1 MNPST
6 IGVDVSK
13 DGLDAHRLA
22 DGAARRFANDK
33 AGCKALIKWLA
44 ATPVARVVFEP
55 TGPYHRLL
63 ERALDA
69 AGVPIAKVNPRQARR
84 FAEAAGKLVK
94 TDRADA
100 AMLARMGEASEMPFR
115 CGGEVLDLQPR
126 PCVSQ
131 TIAELKELHLARA
144 ALVKDRTAA
153 KNRAKAITLP
163 LLEKQNKKRL
173 AEIDVKIDEIDAAI
187 EKLINDDAQL
197 ARRFEILLSI
207 PGVAK
212 ITAFALLIE
221 MPELGT
227 LEGRQAASLA
237 GLAPIQRQSGSWK
250 GHAFIRGGTAFLRQ
264 ALYMPALVACRF
276 NKDSRTLYQKLV
288 EAGKP
293 PKVAITAVM
302 RKLVVLAN
310 ALLRNDRSWP
320 ENAPCP

>member
-100 AMLARMGEASEMPFR
+100 AMLARMGE
-115 CGGEVLDLQPR
+115 VLDLQPR

-173 AEIDVKIDEIDAAI
+173 AEIDVKIEEIDAAI
-187 EKLINDDAQL
+187 EKLIDDDAQL
-197 ARRFEILLSI
+197 ARRFKILLSI

-250 GHAFIRGGTAFLRQ
+250 GHAFIRGGRAFLRQ

-310 ALLRNDRSWP
+310 ALLRKDLSWA
-320 ENAPCP
+320 ENAPCQ

>member
-13 DGLDAHRLA
+13 DFLDAHRLA
-22 DGAARRFANDK
+22 DGAARQFANDK
-33 AGCKALIKWLA
+33 IGCKALIKWLTTA
-44 ATPVARVVFEP
+44 PVKLVVFEP
-55 TGPYHRLL
+55 TGPYHRAL

-69 AGVPIAKVNPRQARR
+69 AALPIAKVNPRQARR
-84 FAEAAGKLVK
+84 FAEAAGKPIK

-100 AMLARMGEASEMPFR
+100 AKLARMGEL
-115 CGGEVLDLQPR
+115 LDLPAR
-126 PCVSQ
+126 PCASQ
-131 TIAELKELHLARA
+131 TICELKELHLARA
-144 ALVKDRTAA
+144 ALIKDRTAA

-173 AEIDVKIDEIDAAI
+173 AEVDAKIQEIDAAI
-187 EKLINDDAQL
+187 ERLILDDAQL

-207 PGVAK
+207 PGVSK

-221 MPELGT
+221 MPELGS
-227 LEGRQAASLA
+227 LGGKQAASLA
-237 GLAPIQRQSGSWK
+237 GLAPVARQSGTWK
-250 GHAFIRGGTAFLRQ
+250 GHAFIRGGRAFLRQ

-276 NKDSRTLYQKLV
+276 NEDSRAMYQKLV

-293 PKVAITAVM
+293 AKIAITAVM

-310 ALLRNDRSWP
+310 ALLRDNRLW
-320 ENAPCP
+320 NQKTA

>member
-44 ATPVARVVFEP
+44 ATPVARVVFDP

-100 AMLARMGEASEMPFR
+100 AMLARM
-115 CGGEVLDLQPR
+115 GEVLDLQPR

-173 AEIDVKIDEIDAAI
+173 AEIDVKIEEIDAAI
-187 EKLINDDAQL
+187 EKLIDDDAQL
-197 ARRFEILLSI
+197 ARRFKILLSI

-250 GHAFIRGGTAFLRQ
+250 GHAFIRGGRAFLRQ

-310 ALLRNDRSWP
+310 ALLRKDLSWA

>member
-13 DGLDAHRLA
+13 DWLDAHRLA

-33 AGCKALIKWLA
+33 TGRKALIKWL
-44 ATPVARVVFEP
+44 TGGPVKRVVFEP
-55 TGPYHRLL
+55 TGPYHRQL

-69 AGVPIAKVNPRQARR
+69 AGLPIAKVNPRQARR

-94 TDRADA
+94 TDPADA
-100 AMLARMGEASEMPFR
+100 AMLARMGE
-115 CGGEVLDLQPR
+115 VLDLPPR

-131 TIAELKELHLARA
+131 TLAELKELHLARA
-144 ALVKDRTAA
+144 ALIKDRTAA

-163 LLEKQNKKRL
+163 LLERQNKKRL
-173 AEIDVKIDEIDAAI
+173 VEIDAKIEEIDAAI
-187 EKLINDDAQL
+187 ESLILDDAPL

-207 PGVAK
+207 PGVSK

-221 MPELGT
+221 MPELGV
-227 LEGRQAASLA
+227 LEGKQAASLA
-237 GLAPIQRQSGSWK
+237 GLAPVERQSGSWK
-250 GHAFIRGGTAFLRQ
+250 GHAYIRGGRAFLRQ

-276 NKDSRTLYQKLV
+276 NKDSKALYRRLV

-293 PKVAITAVM
+293 AKVAITAVM
-302 RKLVVLAN
+302 RKLLVLAN
-310 ALLRNDRSWP
+310 ALLRNDRPWA
-320 ENAPCP
+320 ENAPCA

>member
-1 MNPST
+1 MNLST

-13 DGLDAHRLA
+13 DWLDVHRLA
-22 DGAARRFANDK
+22 DGVARRFTNDK
-33 AGCKALIKWLA
+33 TGRKALIKWLTA
-44 ATPVARVVFEP
+44 APVKCVVFEP
-55 TGPYHRLL
+55 TGPYHRAL
-63 ERALDA
+63 EYALGA
-69 AGVPIAKVNPRQARR
+69 AGLPIAKVNPRQARR

-100 AMLARMGEASEMPFR
+100 AMLARMVEL
-115 CGGEVLDLQPR
+115 LDLPPR

-144 ALVKDRTAA
+144 ALIKDRTAA

-173 AEIDVKIDEIDAAI
+173 AEIGVKIEEIDIAI
-187 EKLINDDAQL
+187 EKLILDDAEL

-207 PGVAK
+207 PGVSK

-221 MPELGT
+221 MPELGG
-227 LEGRQAASLA
+227 LEGKQAASLA
-237 GLAPIQRQSGSWK
+237 GLAPVERQSGSWK
-250 GHAFIRGGTAFLRQ
+250 GHAYIRGGRAFLRQ

-276 NKDSRTLYQKLV
+276 NKDSRALYQKLV
-288 EAGKP
+288 QAGKP
-293 PKVAITAVM
+293 AKVAITAVM

-310 ALLRNDRSWP
+310 ALLRDDRPWAQ
-320 ENAPCP
+320 NATCA